1 MLEKILPLYNIKT
14 SDCII
19 QPFGSGLINNTWKI
33 VCRDKCFVLQRINE
47 QVFKKPEYIDE
58 NIQAIATYLCNHFRD
73 YTFISPVKSTDGQ
86 TLVHIKELGYFRLLP
101 FVPSVS
107 HDVVTD
113 TSLAFEAAKQFG
125 RFTKLLSGF
134 PEEGLHVTIPNF
146 HNLTLRYEQF
156 QTALNNG
163 NRERI
168 NESKYSIDFLQHQ
181 KTITDEFEN
190 ITQNK
195 AFRRRVIHHDTK
207 ISNVLFNEQGKGL
220 CIIDLDTVMP
230 GYFISDMG
238 DMMRTY
244 LSPVSEEEKDFSKII
259 IREDYFE
266 AIVKGYLEEMGSEL
280 SDIEINHIVY
290 SGKFM
295 IYMQALRFLADYINN
310 DIYYGAAYEK
320 HNFVRAQN
328 QIVLLQ
334 KLLEKEDVL
343 NDIVQKYSTFQKQ
356 KI

>member
-1 MLEKILPLYNIKT
+1 MLEKILALYNIKT

-33 VCRDKCFVLQRINE
+33 VCKDNSYILQRINQ
-47 QVFKKPEYIDE
+47 QVFKIPEDIDE
-58 NIQAIATYLCNHFRD
+58 NIEAIATYLCNHFPD
-73 YTFISPVKSTDGQ
+73 YLFISPVKTAAGK
-86 TLVHIKELGYFRLLP
+86 TLVLIEEHGYFRLFP
-101 FVPSVS
+101 FMHSVS
-107 HDVVTD
+107 YDVVTN

-125 RFTKLLSGF
+125 KFTKLLSDF
-134 PEEGLHVTIPNF
+134 PESSLHITIHNF

-156 QTALNNG
+156 ETALNNG
-163 NRERI
+163 NSKRI
-168 NESKYSIDFLQHQ
+168 KESKKSIDFLQQQ
-181 KTITDEFEN
+181 KSITDEFEN
-190 ITQNK
+190 IVCNK
-195 AFRRRVIHHDTK
+195 SFRKRVIHHDTK
-207 ISNVLFNEQGKGL
+207 ISNVLFDEQGKGL

-259 IREDYFE
+259 VRENYFE
-266 AIVKGYLEEMGSEL
+266 AIVKGYLEEMGDEL
-280 SDIEINHIVY
+280 SDVEINHLVY

-310 DIYYGAAYEK
+310 DVYYGAAYEK

-343 NDIVQKYSTFQKQ
+343 NDIVKRYAGQ
-356 KI
+356 KIMN

>member
-1 MLEKILPLYNIKT
+1 MVEIILKQYNIKA
-14 SDCII
+14 SDCIVRS
-19 QPFGSGLINNTWKI
+19 FGTGLINNTWKI
-33 VCRDKCFVLQRINE
+33 ICRDKSYILQRINQ
-47 QVFKKPEYIDE
+47 QVFKKPENIDE

-73 YTFISPVKSTDGQ
+73 YLFISPIKTNDEK
-86 TLVHIKELGYFRLLP
+86 TLVHTTEHGYFRLLP
-101 FVPSVS
+101 FIYSVS
-107 HDVVTD
+107 YDVVTN

-125 RFTKLLSGF
+125 KFTKLLSGF
-134 PEEGLHVTIPNF
+134 PENNLHITIPDF
-146 HNLTLRYEQF
+146 HNLTLRYQQF
-156 QTALNNG
+156 ETALNSG
-163 NRERI
+163 NKERI
-168 NESKYSIDFLQHQ
+168 KESKSSIDFLQEQ
-181 KTITDEFEN
+181 KPITDEFEN
-190 ITQNK
+190 ITHNK
-195 AFRRRVIHHDTK
+195 AFRKRVIHHDTK
-207 ISNVLFNEQGKGL
+207 ISNVLFDEHGKGL

-266 AIVKGYLEEMGSEL
+266 AIVKGYLEEMGNEL
-280 SDIEINHIVY
+280 SDAEINHIVY

-295 IYMQALRFLADYINN
+295 IYMQALRFSADYINN
-310 DIYYGAAYEK
+310 DVYYGAAYEK

-343 NDIVQKYSTFQKQ
+343 NDIVKKYSA
-356 KI
+356 